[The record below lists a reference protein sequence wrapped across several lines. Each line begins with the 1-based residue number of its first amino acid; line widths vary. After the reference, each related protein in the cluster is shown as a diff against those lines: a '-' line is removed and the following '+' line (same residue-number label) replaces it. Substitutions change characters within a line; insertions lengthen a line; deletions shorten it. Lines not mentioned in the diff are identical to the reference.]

1 MLKKILPIVLIVLL
15 AVPFFVQAQTFM
27 PNDLWN
33 SIKTYLNPLLVSWGW
48 TFTEAEELLKM
59 PQILYHLLI
68 PMIGVLTIVY
78 GFLETLK
85 IFDNRTINIILSIV
99 IGLTFLYSGFFF
111 KIVEWMFRS
120 MGIISVFVFGLMF
133 VGGIWL
139 YKKRRLAEWGTISSI
154 EGTFADLS
162 EDLRKQLSNRRKDY
176 EELTKKLA
184 EEKNWLKRIQI
195 KDRMRELRKEID
207 NIASRAKELKEEKEI

>member
-1 MLKKILPIVLIVLL
+1 MSKIIPIFLIVLL

-27 PNDLWN
+27 PGDLWS

-48 TFTEAEELLKM
+48 TPMEAEKLLKM

-85 IFDNRTINIILSIV
+85 IFDNRTINVILSIV
-99 IGLTFLYSGFFF
+99 IGITFLYSGFFF
-111 KIVEWMFRS
+111 KVVEWMFRS
-120 MGIISVFVFGLMF
+120 MGIVSVLVFGLMF
-133 VGGIWL
+133 IGGIWL
-139 YKKRRLAEWGTISSI
+139 YKKRRLSEWGTLASI

-162 EDLRKQLSNRRKDY
+162 EDLKQQLSNRRKEY
-176 EELTKKLA
+176 EELTKKLV
-184 EEKNWLKRIQI
+184 EEKNWLKRNRI
-195 KDRMRELRKEID
+195 KSRMREVKKEID
-207 NIASRAKELKEEKEI
+207 NILSRAKELKEEKEI